1 MIIVEEVQSKD
12 QKKEFLE
19 FPAQLYQ
26 HDKNYIRPL
35 DQNIEEIFDPNKNKF
50 FKNGEC
56 KRFLFKRSQNHR

>member
-35 DQNIEEIFDPNKNKF
+35 DQNIEEIFDPKKISSSKMGNVRDF
-50 FKNGEC
+50 C
-56 KRFLFKRSQNHR
+56 LKRSQNHW